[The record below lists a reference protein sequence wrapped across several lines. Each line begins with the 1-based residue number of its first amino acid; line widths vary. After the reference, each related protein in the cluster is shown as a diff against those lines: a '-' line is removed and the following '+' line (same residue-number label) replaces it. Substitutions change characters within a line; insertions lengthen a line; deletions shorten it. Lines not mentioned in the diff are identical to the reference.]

1 MAYTIRPLH
10 LGDITRPDS
19 GIVYGASPDKKVDF
33 ALLSYYLTDGK
44 HKIIVDTGGTPPE
57 CAASG
62 PHHPYVRPES
72 QTMEAQLAAIGVRPE
87 DIDTVLFTHLHW
99 DHAGHNEI
107 FTNAVFYAQKIEAE
121 FAKDPVPSQRKAYHP
136 DIVFKTDYRLLDGD
150 VQVLDGISVLLT
162 PGHTAGSQ
170 TILVDTDDG
179 IYALTGD
186 LVNTF
191 ACWTAHPPIEAAIH
205 TTLEACRESME
216 KVRRVTD
223 KVLPSHDARVL
234 DHDIYP
240 SIERREKSE

>member
-72 QTMEAQLAAIGVRPE
+72 QTMEA
-87 DIDTVLFTHLHW
+87 
-99 DHAGHNEI
+99 
-107 FTNAVFYAQKIEAE
+107 
-121 FAKDPVPSQRKAYHP
+121 
-136 DIVFKTDYRLLDGD
+136 
-150 VQVLDGISVLLT
+150 
-162 PGHTAGSQ
+162 
-170 TILVDTDDG
+170 
-179 IYALTGD
+179 
-186 LVNTF
+186 
-191 ACWTAHPPIEAAIH
+191 AIH